1 MSKDIRIK
9 KGVDIKLKGT
19 AVKLY
24 ATIPL
29 SETFVLKPADFTG
42 VLPKLSVKVGD
53 EVKAGSSL
61 FFDKNN
67 PKIQFCSPVSGEVV
81 EILRGE
87 KRKILEIKVLADKEI
102 NYVTFET
109 KKPSEAT
116 REEII
121 DSLCAA
127 GLWPFFR
134 QRPFDVIA
142 NPEDKPKAIF
152 ISAFDSAP
160 LAADNDFILHGMES
174 AFQAGLDVVTKLTEG
189 TTHLNL
195 DGRTNSSSVFTEAKG
210 VQINTIAGPHPAG
223 NVGVQIHHIDAM
235 NKGEVV
241 WTLKPQDVL
250 AIAKLFTKGHFDASR
265 IVALTGSEIIK
276 PRYYRTMLGASIK
289 PMIVDNVTEGNH
301 RYISG
306 NVLTGSNIGAEGTVG
321 FYDTQ
326 VTVIPEGTEPEFL
339 GWIAPGLKKFSLSRT
354 FFSWLTPK
362 KEYALNT
369 NMNGEERAF
378 VMTGQYESVFPMD
391 IYPQHMVK
399 AIMMGDVEALES
411 LGVYEVAPEDFAL
424 CEFVC
429 TSKIDVQQIVREGL
443 DMVKQEC

>member
-1 MSKDIRIK
+1 
-9 KGVDIKLKGT
+9 
-19 AVKLY
+19 
-24 ATIPL
+24 
-29 SETFVLKPADFTG
+29 
-42 VLPKLSVKVGD
+42 
-53 EVKAGSSL
+53 VKAGSSL

-109 KKPSEAT
+109 KKASEAT

>member
-29 SETFVLKPADFTG
+29 SQTLVLKPADFTG

-109 KKPSEAT
+109 KKASEAT